1 MDHFRVKVFARE
13 GWSAD
18 LGEAIPVFH
27 RWIQQQ
33 TSDEL
38 LIDVADYRHV
48 PKGPGVLLVGHDA
61 MRRLDQGGRGLGL
74 LYSRRTAMS
83 GSVEEKLRSAVDA
96 ALATCRLLEA
106 EPEFA
111 GKLTFDAGDLEVSV
125 NDRMLAPNT
134 DETWRA
140 LEPVLRAVFP
150 NGKLTRSGE
159 ARDLF
164 TVAVRRG

>member
-1 MDHFRVKVFARE
+1 
-13 GWSAD
+13 
-18 LGEAIPVFH
+18 
-27 RWIQQQ
+27 
-33 TSDEL
+33 
-38 LIDVADYRHV
+38 
-48 PKGPGVLLVGHDA
+48 
-61 MRRLDQGGRGLGL
+61 LDQGGRGLGL